1 MSLAASLRH
10 EKATGIRKGPACQVC
25 LLLDTLTGEDLA
37 ELQDALADPAVAHS
51 QIGRALRAE
60 GSTTPSAVTARASA
74 RADEPRLTA
83 GRDEAQAREGA
94 GPRY

>member
-10 EKATGIRKGPACQVC
+10 EKATGIRKGPPCQVC

-60 GSTTPSAVTARASA
+60 GYKVLNNTISRHRKS
-74 RADEPRLTA
+74 ECQ
-83 GRDEAQAREGA
+83 GR
-94 GPRY
+94 